1 MHSSYNVVVRPSN
14 ISIRLI
20 PPQPGLN
27 FMGRVEVL
35 YNGIWGTVCDDLF
48 GISDANVVCRALGYE
63 RSICVSSYARMGTGS
78 GEYTIFNLNHTIQC
92 HACAQ

>member
-35 YNGIWGTVCDDLF
+35 HNDIWGTVCDDLF
-48 GISDANVVCRALGYE
+48 GISDANVVCRTLGYE
-63 RSICVSSYARMGTGS
+63 RSICVSLSARMGTGS
-78 GEYTIFNLNHTIQC
+78 GECTILKRNPTIQC
-92 HACAQ
+92 HACA

>member
-1 MHSSYNVVVRPSN
+1 MHSSYSVRPSN

-20 PPQPGLN
+20 PPQIGLD

-48 GISDANVVCRALGYE
+48 GTYDANVVCKTLGYE
-63 RSICVSSYARMGTGS
+63 RSICVSLRARMGAGS
-78 GEYTIFNLNHTIQC
+78 GECTI
-92 HACAQ
+92 